1 MFLFRSQVAEI
12 LYTAYMKIWSIV
24 IIIKLRDMVI
34 GYEQER
40 TGCSQS
46 IMNRKEPPTGTSSPH
61 DCNFQVSLTKRWGM
75 RAIFASKLAYF
86 SSLFLFSTSQYVLF
100 CQRKCLILNLGFS
113 VGSFNQGNVSRAL
126 NTVIWLYPLA
136 PHASLEVL

>member
-12 LYTAYMKIWSIV
+12 LYIAYMKTWSIV
-24 IIIKLRDMVI
+24 IIIKLRDTVI

-61 DCNFQVSLTKRWGM
+61 DCNFQVSLTERWGM
-75 RAIFASKLAYF
+75 RAIFAYKLAYF
-86 SSLFLFSTSQYVLF
+86 SSLLLFSP
-100 CQRKCLILNLGFS
+100 CLNMCYS
-113 VGSFNQGNVSRAL
+113 VRANVQFL
-126 NTVIWLYPLA
+126 I
-136 PHASLEVL
+136 